1 MTKILLIED
10 DATINEL
17 IQEFLQDKG
26 CCCTPAYSGT
36 EGRLLVDMEKFE
48 LILLDLMIPGMSG
61 QDLLEYIRAGLQ
73 TPVIVLSARTALED
87 KVELLGMGADDYL
100 TKPFHM
106 DELLA
111 RIFSLIRRYTRFN
124 RDRNSQEILQYE
136 GLCVNIDERS
146 VKTGNGTF
154 ELPPKE
160 FDVLMFLAENQGKI
174 LTKQRIYE
182 AVWKEPYVYDD
193 NNIMAVISR
202 LRKKLEENPANPRY
216 IQTIKGIGYR
226 FNREV

>member
-10 DATINEL
+10 DATINGL

-100 TKPFHM
+100 TKPG
-106 DELLA
+106 
-111 RIFSLIRRYTRFN
+111 R
-124 RDRNSQEILQYE
+124 
-136 GLCVNIDERS
+136 
-146 VKTGNGTF
+146 
-154 ELPPKE
+154 
-160 FDVLMFLAENQGKI
+160 
-174 LTKQRIYE
+174 
-182 AVWKEPYVYDD
+182 
-193 NNIMAVISR
+193 
-202 LRKKLEENPANPRY
+202 
-216 IQTIKGIGYR
+216 
-226 FNREV
+226 

>member
-10 DATINEL
+10 DATINGL

-100 TKPFHM
+100 TKPFELEELWARIQVQLRRTQGTPPSGQLPVELTSHEM
-106 DELLA
+106 GILELL
-111 RIFSLIRRYTRFN
+111 IKHPKKVFTK
-124 RDRNSQEILQYE
+124 QEIFEVVWQQEYFIE
-136 GLCVNIDERS
+136 DKTIHVHISNIRAKLK
-146 VKTGNGTF
+146 KTET
-154 ELPPKE
+154 
-160 FDVLMFLAENQGKI
+160 DH
-174 LTKQRIYE
+174 
-182 AVWKEPYVYDD
+182 
-193 NNIMAVISR
+193 
-202 LRKKLEENPANPRY
+202 Y
-216 IQTIKGIGYR
+216 IQTVWGIG
-226 FNREV
+226 FKLGE

>member
-26 CCCTPAYSGT
+26 CCCTPAYYGT

-100 TKPFHM
+100 TKPFELEELWARIQVQLRRTQGIRPSGKSVLKYKDWTINLQERSFIANKLPVELTSHEM
-106 DELLA
+106 GILELL
-111 RIFSLIRRYTRFN
+111 IKHPKKVFTK
-124 RDRNSQEILQYE
+124 QEIFEVVWQQEYFIE
-136 GLCVNIDERS
+136 DKTIHVHISNIRAKLK
-146 VKTGNGTF
+146 KTGT
-154 ELPPKE
+154 
-160 FDVLMFLAENQGKI
+160 DH
-174 LTKQRIYE
+174 
-182 AVWKEPYVYDD
+182 
-193 NNIMAVISR
+193 
-202 LRKKLEENPANPRY
+202 Y
-216 IQTIKGIGYR
+216 IQTVWGIG
-226 FNREV
+226 FKLGE

>member
-100 TKPFHM
+100 TKPFELEELWARIQVQLRRTQGIRPSGKSVLKYKDWTINLQERSFIANKLPVELTSHEM
-106 DELLA
+106 GILELLIKHPKKVFTKHPDGEI
-111 RIFSLIRRYTRFN
+111 RIFQTL
-124 RDRNSQEILQYE
+124 
-136 GLCVNIDERS
+136 
-146 VKTGNGTF
+146 
-154 ELPPKE
+154 
-160 FDVLMFLAENQGKI
+160 
-174 LTKQRIYE
+174 
-182 AVWKEPYVYDD
+182 
-193 NNIMAVISR
+193 
-202 LRKKLEENPANPRY
+202 NPAQ
-216 IQTIKGIGYR
+216 ITSVLSEVGISVYAVYPHQQDLEGY
-226 FNREV
+226 FMELMGQDTQDSLS